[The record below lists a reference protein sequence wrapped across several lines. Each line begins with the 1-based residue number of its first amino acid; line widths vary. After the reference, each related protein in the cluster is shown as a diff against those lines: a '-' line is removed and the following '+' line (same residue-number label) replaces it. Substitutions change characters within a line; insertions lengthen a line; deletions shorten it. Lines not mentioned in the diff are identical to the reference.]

1 MNYRHL
7 GRSGLQVSPIGL
19 GTDNFANPVSEADA
33 HAILDRAAAAGINLV
48 DTSNSYGEQ
57 RGESERF
64 IGAWMHQ
71 RGNRHL
77 VVLATKVHY
86 PTGPGP
92 NDRGNS
98 RRHILQACED
108 SLRRLQTDYIDL
120 YQLHRPS
127 PEIPVEETLY
137 ALDMLVRAGKV
148 RYIGAS
154 THPAWQVMEALM
166 VSELRNLAR
175 FVSEQ
180 PPYNLLDR
188 RIENELLPLCQK
200 YGLGL
205 IPWAPLASGVLV
217 GRYGGSA
224 GIPTDSRAALRGGIY
239 AERVT
244 PRGVELGARFV
255 ELAHSFG
262 LSPAQLGLLWV
273 KDQPGI
279 TAPLYGP
286 RTVAQLEQILPVLEM
301 TLTEAQRAACDALV
315 PPGSV
320 VANFHNSASWM
331 KMEIDHYVQQ
341 RGDVSLA
348 IRKQRALA
356 IVGKYASQDNDVSQ
370 EHDRYLTAIYGEV
383 GD

>member
-19 GTDNFANPVSEADA
+19 GTDNFANPVDVAEA
-33 HAILDRAAAAGINLV
+33 HAILDRALAAGINLI
-48 DTSNSYGEQ
+48 DTSNSYGEV

-64 IGAWMHQ
+64 IGAWLRA
-71 RGNRHL
+71 RGTRHA
-77 VVLATKVHY
+77 VVVATKVHY

-148 RYIGAS
+148 RYIGTT

-166 VSELRNLAR
+166 VSELRNFAR

-188 RIENELLPLCQK
+188 RIENELVPLALK

-217 GRYGGSA
+217 GRYGTA
-224 GIPTDSRAALRGGIY
+224 IPADSRAALRGGIY

-244 PRGVELGARFV
+244 PDGIATGARFV
-255 ELAHSFG
+255 ALATAFA
-262 LSPAQLGLLWV
+262 LTPAQLGLLWV

-301 TLTEAQRAACDALV
+301 TLSAEQRAACDALV

-320 VANFHNSASWM
+320 VANFHNTAPWM
-331 KMEIDHYVQQ
+331 KMQI
-341 RGDVSLA
+341 
-348 IRKQRALA
+348 
-356 IVGKYASQDNDVSQ
+356 
-370 EHDRYLTAIYGEV
+370 T
-383 GD
+383 